1 MSFSQFPPNE
11 KGPFSFQKKVL
22 ISATKIVFTLRN
34 LYRCDFCMMDSC
46 TRKMN
51 FPQLH
56 LPCVRYIRLFPL
68 GSPCRQSLFL
78 FIIFIIH
85 NLFLVVNLWYFFNL
99 FITFQIKR
107 NTLLHLINQHFFFY
121 FCNFCISSIGIQ
133 LDFFIWCM
141 ICKHILNNF
150 YLRFFFS
157 SLKNTIQ

>member
-1 MSFSQFPPNE
+1 MNCHQSSIHPE
-11 KGPFSFQKKVL
+11 KSVQMRFLHDRFLYKEDALSPIASSLCL
-22 ISATKIVFTLRN
+22 IYSTIPARITLP
-34 LYRCDFCMMDSC
+34 SE
-46 TRKMN
+46 
-51 FPQLH
+51 
-56 LPCVRYIRLFPL
+56 
-68 GSPCRQSLFL
+68 SFL